1 MILVGHYC
9 VVSVSFSPCHC
20 RSFGWV
26 VQGFDN
32 LFSYHQVMKRRKFR
46 KACLYVTS
54 RGRCT
59 RSYRMK
65 FSLLQLYRLKGEDC
79 KDFY

>member
-1 MILVGHYC
+1 MLYLYLSHLVTVAHLVGW
-9 VVSVSFSPCHC
+9 F
-20 RSFGWV
+20 
-26 VQGFDN
+26 QGFDN

-54 RGRCT
+54 RERCM